1 MDPLRSRRRGVRVIR
16 ALARQLFAAPFKPT
30 WDGVYARMKDVP
42 ADGSSYDDERRIGE
56 MLRFAEAALA
66 KQRGGADP
74 ALWHDALAVLAG
86 GIAAGQGRV
95 EVLDFGGA
103 LGTAYIHLL
112 ATLAP
117 GVRIRHRIVDQPK
130 MCAAGA
136 RLFEGDG
143 CVVFSTSLADDG
155 GTPDIVYANSVLPYV
170 EDYVRMLRLL
180 AAQGAKLLLI
190 GRFAGGSYPTYA
202 TRQLNLSGQVL
213 GYWFHNSAEV
223 KGILREAGYQLAY
236 EGLTGPEYDQRNFPP
251 SHRVGRMQ
259 NLLFVRMPGSI

>member
-1 MDPLRSRRRGVRVIR
+1 MR
-16 ALARQLFAAPFKPT
+16 ALARRLFPAPFKPT
-30 WDGVYARMKDVP
+30 WDGVYARLKDVP

-56 MLRFAEAALA
+56 MRRFAEAALA
-66 KQRGGADP
+66 KQRGGIDP

-86 GIAAGQGRV
+86 AIAAERGRV

-112 ATLAP
+112 ATLP
-117 GVRIRHRIVDQPK
+117 REVPLRHCIVDQPK

-143 CVVFSTSLADDG
+143 RVSFRSSLADAG
-155 GTPDIVYANSVLPYV
+155 GTPDIVYANSVLPYI
-170 EDYVRMLRLL
+170 EDYAGALHLL
-180 AAQGAKLLLI
+180 AARGAKFLLL
-190 GRFAGGSYPTYA
+190 GRFAGGSYSTYA

-223 KGILREAGYQLAY
+223 KGILRDAGYGLAY
-236 EGLTGPEYDQRNFPP
+236 EGLTGPEYDQRNFPQ

-259 NLLFVRMPGSI
+259 NLLFVRTAGGA

>member
-1 MDPLRSRRRGVRVIR
+1 MDPLRPQRRGFGLIR
-16 ALARQLFAAPFKPT
+16 DIARRLFPAPFKPT
-30 WDGVYARMKDVP
+30 WDGIYARLRDVP

-66 KQRGGADP
+66 KQRGGGDP

-86 GIAAGQGRV
+86 GIAAERGQV

-112 ATLAP
+112 ATLPRDA
-117 GVRIRHRIVDQPK
+117 RLRHCIVDQPK

-136 RLFEGDG
+136 RLFEGEER
-143 CVVFSTSLADDG
+143 VVFSTALADAVG
-155 GTPDIVYANSVLPYV
+155 APDIVYANSVLPYV
-170 EDYVRMLRLL
+170 EDYAGLLRRL
-180 AAQGAKLLLI
+180 AARRARYLLL

-223 KGILREAGYQLAY
+223 KGILRGAGYQLAY
-236 EGLTGPEYDQRNFPP
+236 EGLTGPEYDQRNFPE

-259 NLLFVRMPGSI
+259 NLLFVRAPGGA